1 MMSLPMMMNFA
12 PEDVVDFGG
21 MDISDSETKK
31 KFEKLNGENF
41 EVILKKHPFLRNR
54 VKGVF
59 DDIVKANII

>member
-1 MMSLPMMMNFA
+1 MMALPMMMNFS

-31 KFEKLNGENF
+31 QFEKLNSDNF
-41 EVILKKHPFLRNR
+41 EVTLKKHPFLRNR